1 MPAIQDKLN
10 TVKYTASEPGNTKAS
25 TSKPS
30 TAKPSTAKPSQ
41 APVRQRLLEAAM
53 TLFHEHGMVATTIA
67 TIAEAANVPLGNV
80 YYHFRSKDDL
90 IAAVIQARREEVRAE
105 LALAACEANPLERL
119 RSLIR
124 DSKRN
129 RDLLTA
135 HGCPYASLAQGLRDV
150 QNQRADDAGELLRLH
165 IDFAEVQFKAL
176 HLPKAQALGAEFISR
191 LYGAFTLAN
200 AMGDASFL
208 DAQLVSIEAWL
219 KQLVRATPSAARAR

>member
-1 MPAIQDKLN
+1 VPAIKDKPK
-10 TVKYTASEPGNTKAS
+10 TVKNTASEPGPENATQVKA
-25 TSKPS
+25 
-30 TAKPSTAKPSQ
+30 AQAQPSQ

-90 IAAVIQARREEVRAE
+90 IAAVVQARREEVKAE

-124 DSKRN
+124 DSERN
-129 RDLLTA
+129 RELLTA

-150 QNQRADDAGELLRLH
+150 QNQQANDAGELLRLH

-176 HLPKAQALGAEFISR
+176 HLPKPRALGAEFISR

-200 AMGDASFL
+200 AMGDATFL
-208 DAQLVSIEAWL
+208 DSQLIGIERWL
-219 KQLVRATPSAARAR
+219 RQVASNAKTPTART

>member
-1 MPAIQDKLN
+1 MGSI
-10 TVKYTASEPGNTKAS
+10 
-25 TSKPS
+25 
-30 TAKPSTAKPSQ
+30 
-41 APVRQRLLEAAM
+41 
-53 TLFHEHGMVATTIA
+53 
-67 TIAEAANVPLGNV
+67 
-80 YYHFRSKDDL
+80 
-90 IAAVIQARREEVRAE
+90 
-105 LALAACEANPLERL
+105 
-119 RSLIR
+119 
-124 DSKRN
+124 RN
-129 RDLLTA
+129 RELLTA

>member
-1 MPAIQDKLN
+1 LKAGEFVPAIKN
-10 TVKYTASEPGNTKAS
+10 
-25 TSKPS
+25 KPS
-30 TAKPSTAKPSQ
+30 TAKNTVSEPGPAKATQ

-53 TLFHEHGMVATTIA
+53 ILFHEHGMVATTIA

-90 IAAVIQARREEVRAE
+90 IAAVVQARREEVKAE

-124 DSKRN
+124 DSQRN
-129 RDLLTA
+129 RELLTA

-150 QNQRADDAGELLRLH
+150 QNQQADDAGELLRLH

-176 HLPKAQALGAEFISR
+176 HLPKARDLGAEFISR
-191 LYGAFTLAN
+191 LYGAYTLAN

-208 DAQLVSIEAWL
+208 DAQLKGIEAWL
-219 KQLVRATPSAARAR
+219 KQVAGGNTKMPTTRT

>member
-1 MPAIQDKLN
+1 LKAGEFVPAIKD
-10 TVKYTASEPGNTKAS
+10 
-25 TSKPS
+25 KPS
-30 TAKPSTAKPSQ
+30 TAKNTASKTGPAKAIQAKPIQ

-90 IAAVIQARREEVRAE
+90 IAAVVQARREEVKAE

-124 DSKRN
+124 DSARN
-129 RDLLTA
+129 RELLTA

-150 QNQRADDAGELLRLH
+150 QNQQADDAGELLRLH

-176 HLPKAQALGAEFISR
+176 HLPKPRALGAEFISR

-200 AMGDASFL
+200 AMGDTSFL
-208 DAQLVSIEAWL
+208 DSQLKSIEAWL
-219 KQLVRATPSAARAR
+219 KQVAGGNAKASTARG